1 MNDFQR
7 FLRDPE
13 TWIYLIAVGLGLV
26 IFFTP
31 VLRMC
36 GGIFMLFGLIALG
49 IKFYNIKKN
58 QSV

>member
-1 MNDFQR
+1 MNNLQR

-31 VLRMC
+31 VLRVC
-36 GGIFMLFGLIALG
+36 GGFFTLFGLIALG
-49 IKFYNIKKN
+49 IKFYKLSNYPG
-58 QSV
+58 